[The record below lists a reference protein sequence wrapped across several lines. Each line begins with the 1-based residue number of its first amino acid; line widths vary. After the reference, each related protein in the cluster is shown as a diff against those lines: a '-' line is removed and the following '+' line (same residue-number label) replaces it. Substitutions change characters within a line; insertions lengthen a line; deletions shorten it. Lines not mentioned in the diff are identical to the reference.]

1 MSHLCE
7 HKFRHDFQDTLN
19 RFCSCRENI
28 ETTTH
33 YLLHCPNYLNERMTV
48 LNNLQ
53 NVKENIL
60 DRNCSRLSEILLFGD
75 SSFNDA
81 KNTSILNTTIQYIFD
96 TKKFDVPL
104 TISWKLLLWKFFIY
118 CGVSSMNRGYLI
130 LIRLFLVSL
139 YFNFHFL

>member
-1 MSHLCE
+1 
-7 HKFRHDFQDTLN
+7 
-19 RFCSCRENI
+19 
-28 ETTTH
+28 
-33 YLLHCPNYLNERMTV
+33 MTV

-104 TISWKLLLWKFFIY
+104 TIS
-118 CGVSSMNRGYLI
+118 
-130 LIRLFLVSL
+130 
-139 YFNFHFL
+139 